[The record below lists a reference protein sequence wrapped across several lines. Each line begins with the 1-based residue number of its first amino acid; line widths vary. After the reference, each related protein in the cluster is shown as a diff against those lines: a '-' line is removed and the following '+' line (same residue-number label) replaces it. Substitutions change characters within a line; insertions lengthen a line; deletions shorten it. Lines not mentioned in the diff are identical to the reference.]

1 MVGRLNLRQD
11 VPSDDPLDISYKA
24 DRALDSPDSGLPPSP
39 SPTSWLLS
47 PIASEKGA
55 CSPVSE
61 DDGSGL
67 TVPALPGSLP
77 RFHPLS
83 YGEGVELEPLPPT
96 EVRYTSS
103 VRYGSDR
110 HFIHS
115 VYLHP
120 RTLALESCSQTILV
134 LSNSTWR
141 RFRTHLEFVPRQK
154 PQRYLSTT
162 IVFPKHARTVCATH
176 LLHHGRKSAMH
187 FLSSVEL
194 EAGERAAG
202 L

>member
-1 MVGRLNLRQD
+1 MVGRLNLRQN
-11 VPSDDPLDISYKA
+11 VPSDDPLDITYKA

-67 TVPALPGSLP
+67 THCLDRFPGFIRFPMVREWNWSLFP
-77 RFHPLS
+77 RQK
-83 YGEGVELEPLPPT
+83 
-96 EVRYTSS
+96 YTSS

-194 EAGERAAG
+194 EAGERGAG